1 MRPVQSRGAAVSPF
15 ADRRNKAQLE
25 SARAIEQERA
35 DLRIEQIWRQRVREN
50 VWRRNEQKLRKSA

>member
-1 MRPVQSRGAAVSPF
+1 MSPF

-35 DLRIEQIWRQRVREN
+35 DKRIENIWRERVKAN
-50 VWRRNEQKLRKSA
+50 VWRRLSAKVECRG

>member
-1 MRPVQSRGAAVSPF
+1 MSPF

-35 DLRIEQIWRQRVREN
+35 DKSIEDIWRERVREN
-50 VWRRNEQKLRKSA
+50 VYRRLNKKWSKAS